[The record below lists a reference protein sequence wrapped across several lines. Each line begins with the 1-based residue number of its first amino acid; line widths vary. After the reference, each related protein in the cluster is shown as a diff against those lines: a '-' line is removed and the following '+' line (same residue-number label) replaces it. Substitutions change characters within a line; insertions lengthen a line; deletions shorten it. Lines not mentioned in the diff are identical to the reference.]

1 VAEERQPDDGARIAQ
16 GLRERDP
23 IVLRALVERHKDR
36 LFRYLLRL
44 TGDRDTADDL
54 FQETWLRVV
63 DRGHQYEPS
72 RSFLA
77 WLLRIA
83 RNLFIDLLRRS
94 DPRRLAGFEGPAEDA
109 TASPFDQLAERE
121 SRERVAHRFRS
132 LSAAVQEVLTLRLDH
147 SLSLREIASVTGAPL
162 PTVKARLYRGA
173 SALAETTKETR
184 S

>member
-1 VAEERQPDDGARIAQ
+1 VAEEREPDDARVAK

-23 IVLRALVERHKDR
+23 VVLRGLVERHKDR

-44 TGDRDTADDL
+44 AGDRDTAEEL

-77 WLLRIA
+77 WLLTIA
-83 RNLFIDLLRRS
+83 RHLFIDLLRRS
-94 DPRRLAGFEGPAEDA
+94 DPRRLAGFETPAEDA
-109 TASPFDQLAERE
+109 APSPFDQLAERE
-121 SRERVAHRFRS
+121 RQELVARRFRA
-132 LSAAVQEVLTLRLDH
+132 LSPAVQEVLTLRLDH
-147 SLSLREIASVTGAPL
+147 GLSLREIATVTGTPL

-173 SALAETTKETR
+173 SALAEATKEGP